1 MAIFSQAF
9 TRAALMP
16 LKWIGRMPLDRAR
29 RVTGWL
35 GRPLRLLMRRRASIV
50 ERNLELCFP
59 DLSETERRRLARAH
73 FRNLAESIG
82 EIAFAWH
89 HPGRLD
95 DSTGM
100 VEGLEHLH
108 AARAGDHGVLLVT
121 AHVTCLELGA
131 RVLGRQVD
139 GCGIYRPLRNPTLE
153 RMQNEGRARYASS
166 MIARDDVHAMVR
178 RLRTGGV
185 LWYAP
190 DQDPGRRR
198 FRFAPLFGIEAATAT
213 GMLDLARLGRA
224 RVVPMF
230 PVKDAE
236 TGRIRVVIEPA
247 FEAFPSD
254 DPAADLARYNAFV
267 ERHVRA
273 APETYWWLHRRFK
286 TRPEGQPDRYGADG
300 KA

>member
-9 TRAALMP
+9 TRAALTP
-16 LKWIGRMPLDRAR
+16 LKWIGRMPLAQAQRA
-29 RVTGWL
+29 TGWL
-35 GRPLRLLMRRRASIV
+35 GTPMRLLMRRRALIV
-50 ERNLELCFP
+50 GRNLELCFP
-59 DLSETERRRLARAH
+59 DLNDEARRQLARAH

-82 EIAFAWH
+82 EIAYAWH
-89 HPGRLD
+89 HPD
-95 DSTGM
+95 PVNDATGA
-100 VEGLEHLH
+100 VEGLENLQ

-131 RVLGRQVD
+131 RVLARHVE

-153 RMQNEGRARYASS
+153 RMQNEGRVRYASS
-166 MIARDDVHAMVR
+166 MIARDDVRAMVR
-178 RLRTGGV
+178 RLRAGEV

-198 FRFAPLFGIEAATAT
+198 SRFAPLFGIDTATAT

-230 PVKDAE
+230 PVKDRA

-254 DPAADLARYNAFV
+254 DPVADLARYNAFI

-273 APETYWWLHRRFK
+273 APATYWWLHRRFK
-286 TRPEGQPDRYGADG
+286 TRPNGQPDPYR
-300 KA
+300 